1 MKKILYIALAL
12 VIIAGGYYFYDQSHK
27 RAMAPADNAG
37 PREQSQANNQPAP
50 TTAQTPE
57 QAASSTT
64 GITGAQN
71 SGAGSGAS
79 PQAQFSSGE
88 EVSAGSDVQVVEIDY
103 DGSKFTPDSV
113 NINVNDWVFFK
124 NNSSVDFWPAS
135 NPHPVHTGYP
145 GFDAGKPIGPGQT
158 YKFQFAKAGT
168 WGFHNHLNPAQQ
180 GVVNVK

>member
-1 MKKILYIALAL
+1 MKKVFYIILAL

-27 RAMAPADNAG
+27 RVMAPTDNTG
-37 PREQSQANNQPAP
+37 TEEQNQANNQPTP
-50 TTAQTPE
+50 TAAQTPE
-57 QAASSTT
+57 QTASSTT
-64 GITGAQN
+64 GAQN
-71 SGAGSGAS
+71 SQTGSVAS

-88 EVSAGSDVQVVEIDY
+88 EVNAGSDVQVVEIDY

-158 YKFQFAKAGT
+158 YKFQFTKAGA
-168 WGFHNHLNPAQQ
+168 WGFHNHLNPTQQ